1 MPGTEIFDQMEL
13 DAVCD
18 VLRRKMVHRY
28 SSHAARKGIYRVSEF
43 ETALAARVGARH
55 ALAVSNGTSAL
66 FVALKS
72 MGIKPGDEVITS
84 AFTFIAT
91 VEAIVGCGAIP
102 VLADIDE
109 TLGMDPAS
117 VESKITPRTKAIM
130 PVHMF
135 GAATKIEPILEL
147 GKKYGIPVVEDSCEV
162 TGGTYHGKA
171 LGTFGLWGTYSF
183 DPNKYVTT
191 GEGGAIVT
199 NDDALATAMEYYSDH
214 GHVHRL
220 DIERGAEDKCG
231 LGLNF
236 RMSEIEGALG
246 LVVLKKMDYAISL
259 LRETKRRIVEG
270 VEGTGL
276 KLRDVPNPD
285 GEIPTHIVFMLPT
298 AEAAKKFTEVT
309 AAEGM
314 PTNVVVDNTWHYA
327 KHWKALQD
335 YGGTE
340 VGGNVAPSYAPE
352 TMAKTDA
359 ILSRAVLWCPPLL
372 CSEETCAKMVN
383 ALRVAAKAVLKPE
396 PEKIRA

>member
-1 MPGTEIFDQMEL
+1 MPGTELFDQMEI

-28 SSHAARKGIYRVSEF
+28 SSHAARAGVYRVSEF
-43 ETALAARVGARH
+43 ETALAGRVGSRH

-66 FVALKS
+66 FVGLKA
-72 MGIKPGDEVITS
+72 MGIAPGDEVITS

-91 VEAIVGCGAIP
+91 VEAIIGCGAIP
-102 VLADIDE
+102 VLADVDE

-117 VESKITPRTKAIM
+117 VARKITPRTKAIM

-135 GAATKIEPILEL
+135 GAATRMEPLLKL
-147 GKKYGIPVVEDSCEV
+147 GRTYGIPVVEDSCEV
-162 TGGTYHGKA
+162 TGGTYKGKA

-199 NDDALATAMEYYSDH
+199 DDEELYTKMEYYHDH

-246 LVVLKKMDYAISL
+246 LVALKKMDTALSL
-259 LRETKRRIVEG
+259 LRSTKRKVLDG
-270 VEGTGL
+270 VAGTGL
-276 KLRDVPNPD
+276 TPRPVPNPEGD
-285 GEIPTHIVFMLPT
+285 IATHIVFLLPS
-298 AEAAKKFTEVT
+298 AEAAKRFQAVT
-309 AAEGM
+309 AECGM
-314 PTNVVVDNTWHYA
+314 PVGIIGENTWHYA
-327 KHWKALQD
+327 KHWKALHMLSGQSI
-335 YGGTE
+335 GGST
-340 VGGNVAPSYAPE
+340 APSYAPE
-352 TMAKTDA
+352 TMAQTEA
-359 ILSRAVLWCPPLL
+359 VLSRAVFYCPSLL
-372 CSEETCAKMVN
+372 TSDETVAKMIG
-383 ALRVAAKAVLKPE
+383 ALKAGAKAVL
-396 PEKIRA
+396 

>member
-1 MPGTEIFDQMEL
+1 MPGTEIYDQMEI
-13 DAVCD
+13 DAVVD
-18 VLRRKMVHRY
+18 VLSRKMVHRY

-43 ETALAARVGARH
+43 EAALAARMGAKH
-55 ALAVSNGTSAL
+55 AQAVSNGTSAL
-66 FVALKS
+66 FVGLKA

-91 VEAIVGCGAIP
+91 VEAIVGCGAVP

-109 TLGMDPAS
+109 SLGMDPKS
-117 VESKITPRTKAIM
+117 VESKISPRTKAIM

-135 GAATKIEPILEL
+135 GAATRIEPILEL

-183 DPNKYVTT
+183 DPNKYITV

-199 NDDALATAMEYYSDH
+199 DDENLYKTMEFYHDH

-246 LVVLKKMDYAISL
+246 LVALKKMDYALGL
-259 LRETKRRIVEG
+259 LRATKKKVLAA
-270 VEGTGL
+270 VSDTGL
-276 KLRDVPNPD
+276 KRRDVPNPEGD
-285 GEIPTHIVFMLPT
+285 IATHIVFLLPS
-298 AEAAKKFTEVT
+298 ADAAKKFQAVT
-309 AAEGM
+309 KEQGM
-314 PTNVVVDNTWHYA
+314 PVGIIGGNTWHFA
-327 KHWKALQD
+327 KHWKALD
-335 YGGTE
+335 ALSGT
-340 VGGNVAPSYAPE
+340 VIAGTTAPSYAPE
-352 TMAKTDA
+352 SMAQTAA
-359 ILSRAVLWCPPLL
+359 ILDRAVFYCPDLK
-372 CSEETCAKMVN
+372 CSEATSDKMITALCA
-383 ALRVAAKAVLKPE
+383 AAKAVL
-396 PEKIRA
+396 